1 MTSKLE
7 RTPFNLVPKEIL
19 HRIFEYCSPTAL
31 ARISRVCKL
40 WKQIASSASLWNAF
54 DPKILYPS
62 IKFIDAAI
70 WRAHVDL
77 EKLKL
82 DLTVDPPVNKR
93 SIIPLIHKFIS
104 TVHVEGDKGI
114 TYLTMPKGLTVAKVI
129 DLAKS
134 PKGAN
139 QTVVFA
145 NVHFEHNFKDTPINE
160 TYSILITNSVISES
174 RKLSFQGH
182 QQLLNELGC
191 EMPGVLEALTLAIL
205 SYKTSEMPGIR
216 LLNESP
222 ETFTRT
228 STEVKQSQSIKSDRT
243 DWGYEGWL
251 CTRRL
256 IVGNFEITGLNIE
269 VDDEKESQR
278 YGVCA
283 KLNLL

>member
-40 WKQIASSASLWNAF
+40 WKQIASSASLWNGF
-54 DPKILYPS
+54 DLKTLYPS
-62 IKFIDAAI
+62 IKFIDAGI

-77 EKLKL
+77 QKLKL
-82 DLTVDPPVNKR
+82 DLTDDPPVNKR

-104 TVHVEGDKGI
+104 TVEVEGNEGI
-114 TYLTMPKGLTVAKVI
+114 TYLTMPKGLTVSKVT

-139 QTVVFA
+139 QTVVFT
-145 NVHFEHNFKDTPINE
+145 NVYFEHHFKDTPIKQ
-160 TYSILITNSVISES
+160 TYSILITNSVISKS
-174 RKLSFQGH
+174 RKLSFIGH
-182 QQLLNELGC
+182 QELLRNLGC

-205 SYKTSEMPGIR
+205 SYKTSEKPGIR
-216 LLNESP
+216 LLNDSP

-243 DWGYEGWL
+243 DWGYEGKL

-256 IVGNFEITGLNIE
+256 IVGNFEATGLNIE
-269 VDDEKESQR
+269 VDDENDSQK

-283 KLNLL
+283 KLIL